1 MSGKEMDNP
10 VLFVGAGPGD
20 PELITVAGRRALEAA
35 ELVVYA
41 GSLVPREMLCWCR
54 QGVEA
59 VSSAGLDLEQIV
71 ERLVSGWRAGRRVV
85 RLHTG
90 DPSLYGAVHEQFRA
104 LEERG
109 VPFRVIPGVTAAFA
123 AAAALGL
130 EYTLPELCQSLILTR
145 VAGRTPVPPG
155 QDLASLAAHGASLA
169 IYLSA
174 GQGQRVS
181 RALSAAL
188 GPGSP
193 VAVVQRASW
202 PDQRVLW
209 TTARDLARD
218 LEGAGI
224 TRQALIL
231 AGPALAALRRGGDT
245 AASRLYSP
253 GFSHGFRRGRGG
265 DRR

>member
-1 MSGKEMDNP
+1 MSGGDKGNP

-20 PELITVAGRRALEAA
+20 PDLITVAGRRALEAA

-41 GSLVPREMLCWCR
+41 GSLVPREMLSWCR
-54 QGVEA
+54 PGVEA
-59 VSSAGLDLEQIV
+59 VNSAGLDLDQIV
-71 ERLVSGWRAGRRVV
+71 ERMVSAWRAGRRVV

-104 LEERG
+104 LEAEG
-109 VPFRVIPGVTAAFA
+109 VPYRVIPGVTAAFA

-145 VAGRTPVPPG
+145 APGRTPVPPG
-155 QDLASLAAHGASLA
+155 EDLAGLAAHRASLA

-174 GQGQRVS
+174 GQADRVS
-181 RALSAAL
+181 QALSTAL
-188 GPGSP
+188 GPDSP

-209 TTARDLARD
+209 TTAQDLPGDLAA
-218 LEGAGI
+218 AGI

-231 AGPALAALRRGGDT
+231 AGPALDLVQRGGAA

-253 GFSHGFRRGRGG
+253 GFSHGFRRAGQE
-265 DRR
+265 DQE